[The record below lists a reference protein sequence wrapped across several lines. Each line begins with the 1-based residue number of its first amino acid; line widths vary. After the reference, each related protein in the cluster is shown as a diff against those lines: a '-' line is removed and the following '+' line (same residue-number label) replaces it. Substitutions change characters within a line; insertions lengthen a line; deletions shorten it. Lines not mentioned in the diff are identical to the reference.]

1 MRQLQWQCDGRP
13 EAVCAMKI
21 IFSRKGVDSAS
32 GGIASPIFEDGRM
45 VSLPIPQATSPIRY
59 GDIQFAGT
67 DLGRVITRLSNGRHT
82 GSDGAHCDPD
92 INRSSL
98 ERHPEWCPLFGQTGN
113 AQGHLRTQGVSAG
126 DIFLFFG
133 WFRDVHGSPSEPGV
147 YKPASDGYHVLWGWL
162 QVGAVL
168 PVDETDW
175 SAHYAWSAY
184 HPHRQY
190 KPDRNNTLYLA
201 AKNLSVG
208 GDSLSEVPGGGIFD
222 QFHQD
227 LLLTDPSQS
236 KRSVWRLPSW
246 FYPSEGK
253 TPLTFHGDPS
263 CWEAVGDYARL
274 KTVGRGQEFVLD
286 CNQYPDAE
294 RWARSIIQTHAA
306 VLDVIPTRAA
316 SRSAVEG

>member
-1 MRQLQWQCDGRP
+1 MRRLQQQRDGLR

-45 VSLPIPQATSPIRY
+45 VSLPIPQASSPIRY
-59 GDIQFAGT
+59 GDIKYAGT

-98 ERHPEWCPLFGQTGN
+98 ERHPEWRPLFGQAGN
-113 AQGHLRTQGVSAG
+113 AQGHLRAQGVSVG

-133 WFRDVHGSPSEPGV
+133 WFRDVHGLSDEPEA

-168 PVDETDW
+168 PVDNTDW
-175 SAHYAWSAY
+175 SAHYGWSAY

-190 KPDRNNTLYLA
+190 KPDRSNTLYLA
-201 AKNLSVG
+201 AKNLSVDG
-208 GDSLSEVPGGGIFD
+208 ESLSGVSGGGVFGR
-222 QFHQD
+222 FHQD
-227 LLLTDPSQS
+227 LMLTDPSQP
-236 KRSVWRLPSW
+236 KRSVWRLPGW
-246 FYPSEGK
+246 IYPSEGK
-253 TPLTFHGDPS
+253 TSLSFHGDPS
-263 CWEAVGDYARL
+263 CWEAAGNYARL

-286 CNQYPDAE
+286 CNHYPEAQGWV
-294 RWARSIIQTHAA
+294 RQIIHAHGA
-306 VLDVIPTRAA
+306 VLDVVPTEAA
-316 SRSAVEG
+316 SKSAVEG